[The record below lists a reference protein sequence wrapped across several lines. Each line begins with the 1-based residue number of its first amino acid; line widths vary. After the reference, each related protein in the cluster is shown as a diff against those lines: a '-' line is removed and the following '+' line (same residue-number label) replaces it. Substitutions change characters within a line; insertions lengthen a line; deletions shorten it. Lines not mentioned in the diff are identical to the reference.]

1 MKNIILLLACLSS
14 FPTHILAQ
22 DDTVNELMGQS
33 SVGTTVHTGTT
44 QQILS
49 WQQRGTDLLLHTT
62 GGILCLRPYQTGIL
76 HVSFGTKAKKLPGSS
91 YAVTQ
96 EPATAYFQV
105 REDENYIELS
115 TTQFK
120 ASVHKKQGYLT
131 STTKRDDSSFL
142 NHPPSH
148 VPVPYLIP
156 SHLAVISVFHRTK
169 PSMVWGSIVTD
180 I

>member
-76 HVSFGTKAKKLPGSS
+76 HVSFGKPRNYREAVTLLHKNLPPLIFKYVKTRTTSS
-91 YAVTQ
+91 YQLHNSKLLSIKNKDTL
-96 EPATAYFQV
+96 P
-105 REDENYIELS
+105 S
-115 TTQFK
+115 TTR
-120 ASVHKKQGYLT
+120 
-131 STTKRDDSSFL
+131 RDDSSFL

>member
-105 REDENYIELS
+105 HNSKLLS
-115 TTQFK
+115 IKNKDT
-120 ASVHKKQGYLT
+120 LP

>member
-49 WQQRGTDLLLHTT
+49 WQQRGTDLLLHTN

-76 HVSFGTKAKKLPGSS
+76 HVSFGTKTKKLHKNLPPLIFKYVKTRTTSS
-91 YAVTQ
+91 YQLHNSNLLSIKNKDTL
-96 EPATAYFQV
+96 P
-105 REDENYIELS
+105 S
-115 TTQFK
+115 TTR
-120 ASVHKKQGYLT
+120 
-131 STTKRDDSSFL
+131 RDDSSFL